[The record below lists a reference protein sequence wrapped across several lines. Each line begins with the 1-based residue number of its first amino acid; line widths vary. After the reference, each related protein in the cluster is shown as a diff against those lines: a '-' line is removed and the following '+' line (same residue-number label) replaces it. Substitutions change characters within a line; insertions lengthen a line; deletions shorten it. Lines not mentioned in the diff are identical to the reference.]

1 MVTRSAGLK
10 KFGSAFAL
18 NLICVG
24 KIPERRMAMQVH
36 IQGWLQLARSDSP
49 TLTIFM
55 GFIGALVL
63 ALGLSFDLGV
73 QRSAGTRGD
82 QIRARRECGESFNS

>member
-24 KIPERRMAMQVH
+24 KIPERRMAMQVPSR
-36 IQGWLQLARSDSP
+36 LASARQVCSP

-55 GFIGALVL
+55 GFIGALAL
-63 ALGLSFDLGV
+63 ALGLSFGLGA
-73 QRSAGTRGD
+73 RETAG
-82 QIRARRECGESFNS
+82 QIVSECGESFNS